1 MAETCQ
7 PAVYAYDKIF
17 TFIDIFSGRRQN
29 LPMVP
34 MEDLTLFNRIRN
46 GDRTAFKSLFDA
58 FYAPMCH
65 YASHFLNDDNQA
77 EEVVQDL
84 FVKIW
89 ERRMELVV
97 ETSLKHY
104 LFRSVRNQCLNLIR
118 RDKVRQLHAMKLR
131 DALLSEDAPEDY
143 SISPEKLLR
152 IEEGIA
158 SLPEKRQ
165 EIFRL
170 NREEGLKYREIAE
183 KLGISVKT
191 VEAQMGA
198 ALKSLRE
205 KFRTLLFFLVLGLM

>member
-1 MAETCQ
+1 
-7 PAVYAYDKIF
+7 
-17 TFIDIFSGRRQN
+17 
-29 LPMVP
+29 
-34 MEDLTLFNRIRN
+34 
-46 GDRTAFKSLFDA
+46 
-58 FYAPMCH
+58 
-65 YASHFLNDDNQA
+65 
-77 EEVVQDL
+77 
-84 FVKIW
+84 
-89 ERRMELVV
+89 
-97 ETSLKHY
+97 
-104 LFRSVRNQCLNLIR
+104 
-118 RDKVRQLHAMKLR
+118 MKLR

-158 SLPEKRQ
+158 SLPVKRQ